1 VLGGFYARA
10 LTMITVR
17 VKLFATLRRYRP
29 GLGLGE
35 AFPVELPAGATVG
48 DLIEQLGLP
57 AGEVKIVFVN
67 ALFRDQDHVLAD
79 GDELGIF
86 PPVGGG

>member
-1 VLGGFYARA
+1 
-10 LTMITVR
+10 MITVH

-29 GLGLGE
+29 GLDLGE
-35 AFPVELPAGATVG
+35 AFPVELPEGSTVG
-48 DLIEQLGLP
+48 DLVQRLGLP
-57 AGEVKIVFVN
+57 GEEVKIVFVN
-67 ALFRDQDHVLAD
+67 ALFRDRAHVLAD

>member
-1 VLGGFYARA
+1 MAS
-10 LTMITVR
+10 MITVH

-35 AFPVELPAGATVG
+35 SFAVELPVGATVD
-48 DLIEQLGLP
+48 DLLRKLGLHDD
-57 AGEVKIVFVN
+57 EVKIIFVN
-67 ALFRDQDHVLAD
+67 ALFRDLAYVLAD

>member
-1 VLGGFYARA
+1 
-10 LTMITVR
+10 MITVH
-17 VKLFATLRRYRP
+17 VKLFATLRHYRP

-35 AFPVELPAGATVG
+35 AFPLELPEGATVA
-48 DLIEQLGLP
+48 DLVRQLGLP
-57 AGEVKIVFVN
+57 EEEVKIVFVN
-67 ALFRDQDHVLAD
+67 ALFRDPDYVLAD

>member
-1 VLGGFYARA
+1 
-10 LTMITVR
+10 MITVH
-17 VKLFATLRRYRP
+17 VKLFATLRGYRP

-35 AFPVELPAGATVG
+35 AFPVELPDGATVG
-48 DLIEQLGLP
+48 QLVRLLGLP
-57 AGEVKIVFVN
+57 EEEVKMIFVN
-67 ALFRDQDHVLAD
+67 GIVRDREHVLAD